1 MRQKLY
7 AMLLIFA
14 AASMTTS
21 CGTSFEADESTVYIT
36 KEGNVIGADIE
47 DFNEDYYDEEELKAY
62 VTESIESYV
71 ESNGNGSLDGTA
83 ILKLCDLY

>member
-1 MRQKLY
+1 MRRKLY

-47 DFNEDYYDEEELKAY
+47 DFNEEYYDEEELEAY
-62 VTESIESYV
+62 ITESIEDYV
-71 ESNGNGSLDGTA
+71 ASNGDGSL
-83 ILKLCDLY
+83 